1 MNLLSDLKSQS
12 ESSKGT
18 IAGALVYLFW
28 GSVVL
33 YWPKLQP
40 ADAVEILSHRAIW
53 SLLTLFI
60 IIAFQRRF
68 ATLVAIFRNKRSL
81 FLLTCASILI
91 AANWG
96 LFIWASIN
104 SHVLDSSLGYF
115 VTPLLNVLL
124 GVFFFQEK
132 LRKLQWLAI
141 GISALA
147 LLVHSVALGSPPVLA
162 FAIGL
167 TFALYGYVKKLAN
180 LEALESLTVET
191 ALLTPFAIV
200 FLGWLTLNGNS
211 TFGSEGLTHSIWLIS
226 SGVVTALP
234 LLLFGYAAIRI
245 PLSRLGMLQY
255 LSPTIQFM
263 IGLLIFQ
270 ENMPTERLF
279 GFVLTWVALGI
290 LTFDLLRQRSLNQ
303 VADPSISESLNSPEK
318 GKTFK

>member
-1 MNLLSDLKSQS
+1 MNLLNDLKRQS

-40 ADAVEILSHRAIW
+40 ADAAEILSHRAIW
-53 SLLTLFI
+53 SLITLFV
-60 IIAFQRRF
+60 IIAYQRRF
-68 ATLVAIFRNKRSL
+68 AALVLILRNRRSL
-81 FLLTCASILI
+81 FLLTCASVLI

-124 GVFFFQEK
+124 GVFFFQER
-132 LRKLQWLAI
+132 LRRLQWLAI
-141 GISALA
+141 GIAAFA
-147 LLVHSVALGSPPVLA
+147 LLVLSVALGSPPILA

-167 TFALYGYVKKLAN
+167 TFALYGYIKKLAN

-191 ALLTPFAIV
+191 ILLTPFAVI
-200 FLGWLTLNGNS
+200 FLGWLTINNQS
-211 TFGSEGLTHSIWLIS
+211 TFLTEGLGHSLWLIS

-245 PLSRLGMLQY
+245 PLSQLGMLQY
-255 LSPTIQFM
+255 LSPTIQFI
-263 IGLLIFQ
+263 IGIMIFQ
-270 ENMPTERLF
+270 ESMPTERLL
-279 GFVLTWVALGI
+279 GFLLTWLALGI
-290 LTFDLLRQRSLNQ
+290 LTFDALRQRSRKQNEL
-303 VADPSISESLNSPEK
+303 SEIPK
-318 GKTFK
+318 A

>member
-1 MNLLSDLKSQS
+1 MNLLTDLKKQS
-12 ESSKGT
+12 DSSKGT
-18 IAGALVYLFW
+18 LAGALVYLFW

-40 ADAVEILSHRAIW
+40 AEAVEILSHRAIW
-53 SLLTLFI
+53 SLVTLLV
-60 IIAFQRRF
+60 IIALKHRF
-68 ATLVAIFRNKRSL
+68 TSLLAILCDRKSL
-81 FLLTCASILI
+81 FLLTCASLLI

-124 GVFFFQEK
+124 GVFFFHEK
-132 LRKLQWLAI
+132 LRRLQWLAI
-141 GISALA
+141 GIAALA
-147 LLVHSVALGSPPVLA
+147 LLILSIALGSPPILA

-191 ALLTPFAIV
+191 ALLTPFAVI
-200 FLGWLTLNGNS
+200 FLSWLTINGQS
-211 TFGSEGLTHSIWLIS
+211 TFMTEGLTHSLWLLS

-255 LSPTIQFM
+255 LSPSIQFL
-263 IGLLIFQ
+263 IGLLVFQ
-270 ENMPTERLF
+270 ENLPSERLL
-279 GFVLTWVALGI
+279 GFVLTWLALGI
-290 LTFDLLRQRSLNQ
+290 LTFDALRQRALRN
-303 VADPSISESLNSPEK
+303 N
-318 GKTFK
+318 T